1 MLQHIDSVLTYGGLV
16 GLASASVYAGSLGS
30 YKAPKPLKVKLQVGE
45 DDSDDDEEEL
55 SERLGSSEALLFPIL
70 GSIMLGGLYLAFKY
84 LGEEWIN
91 KLLGYYFCVMGTGCV
106 WSCLL
111 SITKSVLGSAR
122 YKTMPQY
129 RIKFGSNNK
138 PLLKF
143 RLPSLVLIPIS
154 AIPSLSFFLSDPK
167 SAIMTD
173 ILALSFSHT
182 ALGTMKIDSLQ
193 TGCILLSGLFLYD
206 IWWVFGT
213 KVMVTVATSLTIPIK
228 LLWPRSILTSLSIL
242 PPPEKGSSTML
253 LGLGDVAV
261 PGLLVAL
268 AYRLDMHLRRKG
280 MMKASD
286 GETYFRA
293 TMIGYMTGL
302 SMAFAAM
309 HVFKA
314 AQPALLYLS
323 PTCCLSFIFT
333 ALKRNE
339 WKYVWAWEDG
349 AEEEKE
355 RKEWLEKQKQKE
367 NNTMALSKNDDQAGS
382 ALSIALIANSDSETV
397 TNMTSL
403 DVDMNTIISSSALV
417 GLATLSVYSGSVGS
431 YNPPAELECLPTSV
445 DENSI
450 PEQTPLRNGVSL
462 RARHVFVG
470 VAIVALSFPIY
481 LLVGPTLSNL
491 TRSIL
496 GTDCYRR
503 IPRIRLVL
511 VESRIYLDFERRSTR
526 PNPPAISTLQGVRL
540 TTVFYLLASLATSI
554 SYMFGSSKS
563 IYISDVLMFS
573 LAHVDMSLVKPGR
586 LRTACIFLVLVP
598 MLFGCHFGISRPAFS
613 LGYGTLAVS
622 EIPNLNNP
630 SQLLIPT
637 TLNSLSTQPTRI
649 IVLSA
654 LDIILP
660 GKFVA
665 FAYRLDAHLRHQGK
679 QGPLTYFGA
688 TLVGYTLALSIALG
702 VTHILGVAQLAS
714 LYINPMCF
722 LSFVGTA
729 LLRGEWR
736 YIWAWKEGPQ
746 EDLGEAEV
754 EKNGVGMK
762 EGGLVMQ

>member
-30 YKAPKPLKVKLQVGE
+30 YKAPKPLKVKLRVGE

-55 SERLGSSEALLFPIL
+55 SERLGSSEALIFPIL

-154 AIPSLSFFLSDPK
+154 AIPSLLFFLSDPK

-182 ALGTMKIDSLQ
+182 TLGTMKIDSLQ

-206 IWWVFGT
+206 ICHGHGRHIPHDPDQT
-213 KVMVTVATSLTIPIK
+213 PLAALDLDKSLY
-228 LLWPRSILTSLSIL
+228 SSSS
-242 PPPEKGSSTML
+242 EKGSSTML

-323 PTCCLSFIFT
+323 RLVAC
-333 ALKRNE
+333 R
-339 WKYVWAWEDG
+339 
-349 AEEEKE
+349 
-355 RKEWLEKQKQKE
+355 
-367 NNTMALSKNDDQAGS
+367 
-382 ALSIALIANSDSETV
+382 
-397 TNMTSL
+397 
-403 DVDMNTIISSSALV
+403 SSS
-417 GLATLSVYSGSVGS
+417 
-431 YNPPAELECLPTSV
+431 
-445 DENSI
+445 
-450 PEQTPLRNGVSL
+450 
-462 RARHVFVG
+462 RH
-470 VAIVALSFPIY
+470 
-481 LLVGPTLSNL
+481 
-491 TRSIL
+491 
-496 GTDCYRR
+496 
-503 IPRIRLVL
+503 
-511 VESRIYLDFERRSTR
+511 
-526 PNPPAISTLQGVRL
+526 
-540 TTVFYLLASLATSI
+540 
-554 SYMFGSSKS
+554 
-563 IYISDVLMFS
+563 
-573 LAHVDMSLVKPGR
+573 
-586 LRTACIFLVLVP
+586 
-598 MLFGCHFGISRPAFS
+598 
-613 LGYGTLAVS
+613 
-622 EIPNLNNP
+622 
-630 SQLLIPT
+630 
-637 TLNSLSTQPTRI
+637 
-649 IVLSA
+649 
-654 LDIILP
+654 
-660 GKFVA
+660 
-665 FAYRLDAHLRHQGK
+665 
-679 QGPLTYFGA
+679 
-688 TLVGYTLALSIALG
+688 
-702 VTHILGVAQLAS
+702 
-714 LYINPMCF
+714 
-722 LSFVGTA
+722 
-729 LLRGEWR
+729 
-736 YIWAWKEGPQ
+736 
-746 EDLGEAEV
+746 
-754 EKNGVGMK
+754 
-762 EGGLVMQ
+762 

>member
-30 YKAPKPLKVKLQVGE
+30 YKEPKPLKVKLRVGE

-55 SERLGSSEALLFPIL
+55 SERLGSSEALIFPIL

-84 LGEEWIN
+84 LGE
-91 KLLGYYFCVMGTGCV
+91 
-106 WSCLL
+106 
-111 SITKSVLGSAR
+111 
-122 YKTMPQY
+122 Y

-367 NNTMALSKNDDQAGS
+367 NK
-382 ALSIALIANSDSETV
+382 
-397 TNMTSL
+397 
-403 DVDMNTIISSSALV
+403 SS
-417 GLATLSVYSGSVGS
+417 
-431 YNPPAELECLPTSV
+431 
-445 DENSI
+445 
-450 PEQTPLRNGVSL
+450 
-462 RARHVFVG
+462 
-470 VAIVALSFPIY
+470 
-481 LLVGPTLSNL
+481 
-491 TRSIL
+491 
-496 GTDCYRR
+496 
-503 IPRIRLVL
+503 
-511 VESRIYLDFERRSTR
+511 
-526 PNPPAISTLQGVRL
+526 
-540 TTVFYLLASLATSI
+540 
-554 SYMFGSSKS
+554 
-563 IYISDVLMFS
+563 
-573 LAHVDMSLVKPGR
+573 
-586 LRTACIFLVLVP
+586 
-598 MLFGCHFGISRPAFS
+598 
-613 LGYGTLAVS
+613 
-622 EIPNLNNP
+622 
-630 SQLLIPT
+630 
-637 TLNSLSTQPTRI
+637 
-649 IVLSA
+649 
-654 LDIILP
+654 
-660 GKFVA
+660 
-665 FAYRLDAHLRHQGK
+665 
-679 QGPLTYFGA
+679 
-688 TLVGYTLALSIALG
+688 
-702 VTHILGVAQLAS
+702 
-714 LYINPMCF
+714 
-722 LSFVGTA
+722 
-729 LLRGEWR
+729 
-736 YIWAWKEGPQ
+736 
-746 EDLGEAEV
+746 
-754 EKNGVGMK
+754 
-762 EGGLVMQ
+762 